1 MIHFKNVN
9 EVLNVIRDMV
19 TYISIQGK
27 NDELGSKIL
36 IRGLRILKD
45 NDNTNV
51 GDNNES
57 TKQAGKEDSDQWYEE
72 IKYTNILT
80 KWVS

>member
-1 MIHFKNVN
+1 MIHFRDVN

-36 IRGLRILKD
+36 TRGLRILED

-80 KWVS
+80 